1 MPADSVTETDNA
13 CGQCHRTDNACG
25 QCHRNRQCLRTVS
38 QKQTMPA
45 DSVTEQTMPADSV
58 TEQTMP
64 ADSVTETDNAN
75 SFSLSTES
83 PFLEIDADR
92 KLIPL
97 VSALQQVHTRF
108 YKLDDV

>member
-1 MPADSVTETDNA
+1 MIAYYKPEDSVTE
-13 CGQCHRTDNACG
+13 TDNACG
-25 QCHRNRQCLRTVS
+25 QCHRNRQCLRTAS
-38 QKQTMPA
+38 QK
-45 DSVTEQTMPADSV
+45 
-58 TEQTMP
+58 TMP